1 MKKILVPT
9 DFSAHANNA
18 YRYALQL
25 AATMN
30 AEVIVYN
37 TYLVATSI
45 SPYSD
50 AELMLAMQQI
60 ARETADAKFRRYKRE
75 AKLLAPEREI
85 ALSLVVEMG
94 FASTAICEYAQQH
107 AIDLVVMGTRGETNI
122 FVRTFGGVTAD
133 VIHRA
138 TCPVLAVPP
147 KATYKRPHIIS
158 YANDKATAP
167 SYQPATLRA
176 FANSIGSSVEN
187 FHIPEDETDISVALK
202 RHVADFRTDMLAM
215 TTHNRSFWE
224 WLFHRSLTEKLA
236 YQSRVPL
243 LALHDE

>member
-9 DFSAHANNA
+9 DFSTHANNA
-18 YRYALQL
+18 YRYALHI
-25 AATMN
+25 AALSN
-30 AEVIVYN
+30 AQVVVYN

-50 AELMLAMQQI
+50 AELTLAMQQI
-60 ARETADAKFRRYKRE
+60 AKETAEAKFRRYQRE
-75 AKLLAPEREI
+75 AKLIGADRAI
-85 ALSLVVEMG
+85 AVELVVEMG
-94 FASTAICEYAQQH
+94 FAAAAIAEYAEKNGFDM
-107 AIDLVVMGTRGETNI
+107 IVMGTRGETNV

-138 TCPVLAVPP
+138 KCPVLAIPP
-147 KATYKRPHIIS
+147 KATYKKPRIIS
-158 YANDKATAP
+158 YANDRATAP
-167 SYQPATLRA
+167 HYQPAALRF
-176 FANSIGSSVEN
+176 FANDLGASVEN
-187 FHIPEDETDISVALK
+187 FHVPEDESDIAAALK
-202 RHVADFRTDMLAM
+202 KHVAAYKPEMLAM
-215 TTHNRSFWE
+215 TTHNRSFWQ